1 MKWGQVLYLVMTDL
15 LVGNLFQGR
24 YKAVLIQKDS
34 HLLEVCRYVVLN
46 PLRAKAVARV
56 EPWKWSSYKGTAG
69 LGEGPPWLAVDWVLS
84 QFAKKDIR
92 PQTLPTI
99 RDGGH

>member
-46 PLRAKAVARV
+46 PLRAKAVGARRVV
-56 EPWKWSSYKGTAG
+56 EV
-69 LGEGPPWLAVDWVLS
+69 E
-84 QFAKKDIR
+84 
-92 PQTLPTI
+92 
-99 RDGGH
+99 